1 MSNRIHILEIT
12 KSTGGVGSYIRWLAN
27 GLDKD
32 RFQLTVVCLSEGG
45 PALAAD
51 LGTIPGVHAFSLAM
65 NRYKINPFTD
75 ARVLAQLARL
85 IRSEHFDLIHAHTS
99 KPGYLARLAA
109 IGTGV
114 PVIYRPACFA
124 FHPGTNKIQAAV
136 VATMERFAARYLT
149 ARITTVCDGE
159 RQLALD
165 YNVGS
170 DKLLTTIHTGIDTRP
185 FDTPIDRE
193 ALRTSIGVPVDVP
206 LVGSVG
212 RLSPQK
218 APLDFVRAAASVHAR
233 RPDIHFVWIGDGP
246 LETATRS
253 LVSEL
258 GLDSVFH
265 FAGLRAN
272 ISALLQVLDCF
283 VLSSHWEGF
292 SLVILEAMAARLP
305 IVATRVMG
313 TPEAIEDGVSG
324 LLVPAGDPP
333 ALAEALLDLM
343 SDPERA
349 KGFGNQ
355 GRQRVERTFTRA
367 HMIAGISKV
376 YNEVYAETAKKDSKL
391 HNAV

>member
-32 RFQLTVVCLSEGG
+32 RFQLTVACLSEGG

-51 LGTIPGVHAFSLAM
+51 LGAIPGVRAFSLAM
-65 NRYKINPFTD
+65 NRYKINPLTD
-75 ARVLAQLARL
+75 ARVFTQLARL

-109 IGTGV
+109 VGTGV

-124 FHPGTNKIQAAV
+124 FHPGAGKLQATAI
-136 VATMERFAARYLT
+136 ATLERFAARYLT

-165 YNVGS
+165 YNVGW
-170 DKLLTTIHTGIDTRP
+170 DELLTTIHTGIDTRP
-185 FDTPIDRE
+185 FDIPIDRE
-193 ALRTSIGVPVDVP
+193 KLRASIGVAADVP
-206 LVGSVG
+206 LVGTVG

-218 APLDFVRAAASVHAR
+218 APLDFVRAAATVHAQ
-233 RPDIHFVWIGDGP
+233 RPDLHFVWIGDGP
-246 LETATRS
+246 LETAARS
-253 LVSEL
+253 LVTEL
-258 GLDSVFH
+258 GLDEVFH

-272 ISALLQVLDCF
+272 IAALLQVLDCF

-324 LLVPAGDPP
+324 LLVPAGDPS
-333 ALAEALLDLM
+333 ALADALLDM
-343 SDPERA
+343 MRDPERA
-349 KGFGNQ
+349 KRFGAQ
-355 GRQRVERTFTRA
+355 GRQRVERTFTRT
-367 HMIAGISKV
+367 HMIAGITKV
-376 YNEVYAETAKKDSKL
+376 YDEVYAAAAKKDSRL
-391 HNAV
+391 HNAM